1 MDHFVKAVHKLAK
14 FSDMLAW
21 VAIVVMM
28 VIVVFNCISRRLGLP
43 VYGTYD
49 YVGFLLVLVTAPA
62 LANCA
67 TEKGHIFLSMFTDK
81 FTQKS
86 QYITGLVIDFLSF
99 TFCGILMWALFD
111 RAFRRMESGITG
123 MTSSIPVYPFI
134 FLEALVVLLLCLVY
148 LTDFLQI
155 ICKLRSVDKT

>member
-14 FSDMLAW
+14 YSDMLAW

-28 VIVVFNCISRRLGLP
+28 VIVVFNCISRRLGLAL
-43 VYGTYD
+43 YGTYD

-81 FTQKS
+81 FSQKG
-86 QYITGLVIDFLSF
+86 QDITGLVMDFLSF
-99 TFCGILMWALFD
+99 AFCGILTWALFE
-111 RAFRRMESGITG
+111 RALRRMESGITG

-134 FLEALVVLLLCLVY
+134 FLEAFVVLLLCLVY
-148 LTDFLQI
+148 LADFFQMI
-155 ICKLRSVDKT
+155 GKLRSVNKT